1 MPKIAIVDKMHQDG
15 INLLKN
21 NPKSKR
27 IGAIKND
34 TVIDFSSS
42 DLPKD
47 MINFIKLGSTGL
59 DIANDVIE
67 NQKNAHAIDDVI
79 LKAPID
85 KPNKILAVG
94 LNYKKHIDEAK
105 ELKDHHSNDVQLQDQ
120 FPNIFNKQNSS
131 VNDPFGD
138 VHRPNASDWLDYEGE
153 LGFIIGKECRHVSY
167 ENAKNC
173 IYGYT
178 VVNDFSI
185 RDWQFRGPPH
195 TMTMGKSWDTHC
207 PFGPYIVT
215 SDEIDDP
222 HNLALKTFVNDE
234 ERQNTNTNLMIYDC
248 YTLIEYLTT
257 AFTLEPGD
265 LIPTGTPEGSAVT
278 TQNWLK
284 PGDKVKVEIEG
295 LGYIENNIIQ
305 EPNNTQKS

>member
-1 MPKIAIVDKMHQDG
+1 MKLITF
-15 INLLKN
+15 LLKD

-27 IGAIKND
+27 IGAIKNN

-67 NQKNAHAIDDVI
+67 NQKNVHAIDDVI

-305 EPNNTQKS
+305 EPNNTQKI

>member
-1 MPKIAIVDKMHQDG
+1 MKLITF
-15 INLLKN
+15 LLKN

-59 DIANDVIE
+59 DIANDLIE

-167 ENAKNC
+167 EDAKDC

-222 HNLALKTFVNDE
+222 HNLTLKTFVNDE

-305 EPNNTQKS
+305 EPNNTKKS

>member
-1 MPKIAIVDKMHQDG
+1 MKLITF
-15 INLLKN
+15 LLKD

-222 HNLALKTFVNDE
+222 HNLTLKTFVNDE

-305 EPNNTQKS
+305 EPNNPQKS

>member
-1 MPKIAIVDKMHQDG
+1 MKLITF
-15 INLLKN
+15 LLKN

-67 NQKNAHAIDDVI
+67 NQKNIHAIDDVI

>member
-1 MPKIAIVDKMHQDG
+1 MKLITF
-15 INLLKN
+15 LLKD

-67 NQKNAHAIDDVI
+67 NQMNAHAIDDVI

-222 HNLALKTFVNDE
+222 HNLTLKTFVNDE

>member
-1 MPKIAIVDKMHQDG
+1 MKLITF
-15 INLLKN
+15 LLKN

-265 LIPTGTPEGSAVT
+265 LIPTGTPEGSAVI

-305 EPNNTQKS
+305 EPNNTKKS

>member
-1 MPKIAIVDKMHQDG
+1 MKLITF
-15 INLLKN
+15 LLKN

-27 IGAIKND
+27 IGAIKNN

-47 MINFIKLGSTGL
+47 MINFIKLGSSGL

-67 NQKNAHAIDDVI
+67 NQKNIHAIDDVI

-284 PGDKVKVEIEG
+284 PGHKVKVEIEG

>member
-1 MPKIAIVDKMHQDG
+1 MKLITF
-15 INLLKN
+15 LLKD

-222 HNLALKTFVNDE
+222 HNLTLKTFVNDE

-284 PGDKVKVEIEG
+284 PGDKIKVEIEG

>member
-1 MPKIAIVDKMHQDG
+1 MKLITF
-15 INLLKN
+15 LLKN

-59 DIANDVIE
+59 DIANDLIE
-67 NQKNAHAIDDVI
+67 NQKNVHAIDDVI

-167 ENAKNC
+167 ENANDC

-222 HNLALKTFVNDE
+222 HNLTLKTFVNDE

-305 EPNNTQKS
+305 EPNNTKKS

>member
-1 MPKIAIVDKMHQDG
+1 MKLITF
-15 INLLKN
+15 LLKD

-222 HNLALKTFVNDE
+222 HNLTLKTFVNDE

-284 PGDKVKVEIEG
+284 PGDKVKVEIAVSYTHLRAHE
-295 LGYIENNIIQ
+295 
-305 EPNNTQKS
+305 T

>member
-1 MPKIAIVDKMHQDG
+1 MKLITF
-15 INLLKN
+15 LLKN

-131 VNDPFGD
+131 VNDPFGN

-222 HNLALKTFVNDE
+222 HNLTLKTFVNNE

>member
-1 MPKIAIVDKMHQDG
+1 MKLITF
-15 INLLKN
+15 LLKD

-278 TQNWLK
+278 TQNWLI

>member
-1 MPKIAIVDKMHQDG
+1 MKLITF
-15 INLLKN
+15 LLKN

-167 ENAKNC
+167 ENANDC

>member
-1 MPKIAIVDKMHQDG
+1 MKLITF
-15 INLLKN
+15 LLKD

-67 NQKNAHAIDDVI
+67 NQKNALAIDDVI

-222 HNLALKTFVNDE
+222 HNLTLKTFVNDE

>member
-1 MPKIAIVDKMHQDG
+1 MKLITF
-15 INLLKN
+15 LLKD

-67 NQKNAHAIDDVI
+67 NQKNAYAIGDVI

-222 HNLALKTFVNDE
+222 HNLTLKTFVNDE

>member
-1 MPKIAIVDKMHQDG
+1 MKLITF
-15 INLLKN
+15 LLKD

-59 DIANDVIE
+59 DIANDVIQ

>member
-1 MPKIAIVDKMHQDG
+1 MKLVTF
-15 INLLKN
+15 LLKN
-21 NPKSKR
+21 NSKSKR
-27 IGAIKND
+27 IGAIKNN

-67 NQKNAHAIDDVI
+67 NQKNVHAIDDVI

>member
-1 MPKIAIVDKMHQDG
+1 MKLITF
-15 INLLKN
+15 LLKD

-47 MINFIKLGSTGL
+47 MTNFIKLGSTGL

-222 HNLALKTFVNDE
+222 HNLTLKTFVNDE

>member
-1 MPKIAIVDKMHQDG
+1 MKLITF
-15 INLLKN
+15 LLKN

-67 NQKNAHAIDDVI
+67 NQNNAHAIDDVI

-167 ENAKNC
+167 ENANDC

-222 HNLALKTFVNDE
+222 HNLTLKTFVNDE

-305 EPNNTQKS
+305 EPNNTKKS

>member
-1 MPKIAIVDKMHQDG
+1 MKLITF
-15 INLLKN
+15 LLKN

-27 IGAIKND
+27 IGAIKNN

-67 NQKNAHAIDDVI
+67 NQKNVHAIDDVI

-305 EPNNTQKS
+305 EPNNTQKVE

>member
-1 MPKIAIVDKMHQDG
+1 MKLITF
-15 INLLKN
+15 LLKD

-167 ENAKNC
+167 ENANDC

-222 HNLALKTFVNDE
+222 HNLTLKTFVNDE

>member
-1 MPKIAIVDKMHQDG
+1 MKLITF
-15 INLLKN
+15 LLKN

-27 IGAIKND
+27 IGAIKNN

-67 NQKNAHAIDDVI
+67 NQKNVHAIDDVI

-222 HNLALKTFVNDE
+222 HNLTLKTFVNDE

-305 EPNNTQKS
+305 EPNNTQKI

>member
-1 MPKIAIVDKMHQDG
+1 MKLITF
-15 INLLKN
+15 LLKD

-47 MINFIKLGSTGL
+47 MINFIKLGSIGL

-222 HNLALKTFVNDE
+222 HNLTLKTFVNDE

>member
-1 MPKIAIVDKMHQDG
+1 MKLITF
-15 INLLKN
+15 LLKD

-153 LGFIIGKECRHVSY
+153 LGIIIGKECRHVSY

-222 HNLALKTFVNDE
+222 HNLTLKTFVNDE

>member
-1 MPKIAIVDKMHQDG
+1 MKLITF
-15 INLLKN
+15 LLKD

-222 HNLALKTFVNDE
+222 HNLTLKTFVNDE

-284 PGDKVKVEIEG
+284 PGDKVKVEIKG

-305 EPNNTQKS
+305 EPNNTKKS

>member
-1 MPKIAIVDKMHQDG
+1 MKLITF
-15 INLLKN
+15 LLKN

-27 IGAIKND
+27 IGAINND

-222 HNLALKTFVNDE
+222 HNLTLKTFVNDE

-265 LIPTGTPEGSAVT
+265 LIPTGTPEGSSVT

-305 EPNNTQKS
+305 EPNNTKKS

>member
-1 MPKIAIVDKMHQDG
+1 MKLITF
-15 INLLKN
+15 LLKN

-27 IGAIKND
+27 ICAVKNN

-67 NQKNAHAIDDVI
+67 NQKNVHAIDDVI

>member
-1 MPKIAIVDKMHQDG
+1 MKLITF
-15 INLLKN
+15 LLKDN
-21 NPKSKR
+21 TKSKR